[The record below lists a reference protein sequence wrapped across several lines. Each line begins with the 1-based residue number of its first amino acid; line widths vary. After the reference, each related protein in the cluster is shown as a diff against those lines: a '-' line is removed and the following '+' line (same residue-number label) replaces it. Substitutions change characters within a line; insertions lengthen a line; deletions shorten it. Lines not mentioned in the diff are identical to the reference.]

1 VRAERSA
8 AAAGW
13 EGGRRREMTGLTL
26 RGHFRQFFH
35 VGAAACETCGF
46 GGGRLQFRHSGLDF
60 QVRSDQDGPGARSV
74 PSVSKKKRTVT
85 RDSEHRR
92 MLSTVISFSGSL
104 LA

>member
-74 PSVSKKKRTVT
+74 PSVSKKKGRSRETV
-85 RDSEHRR
+85 
-92 MLSTVISFSGSL
+92 STDGC
-104 LA
+104 

>member
-46 GGGRLQFRHSGLDF
+46 GVVVYNFGIAAWTSRSGPIRTA
-60 QVRSDQDGPGARSV
+60 QGPGLFRLSQ
-74 PSVSKKKRTVT
+74 KKKKDGHARQ
-85 RDSEHRR
+85 
-92 MLSTVISFSGSL
+92 
-104 LA
+104 